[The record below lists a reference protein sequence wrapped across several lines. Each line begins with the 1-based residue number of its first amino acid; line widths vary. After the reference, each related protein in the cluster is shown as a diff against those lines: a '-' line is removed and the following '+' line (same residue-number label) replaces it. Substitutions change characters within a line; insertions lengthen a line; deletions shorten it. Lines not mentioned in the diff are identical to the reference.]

1 MMLIIRSKNY
11 MKARYRRVKEKKRI
25 IVDILFNAW
34 KRSSRIYDRD
44 WIENRMK
51 IFMNYTLKS
60 LKGQSNQNYIALV
73 RYDRST
79 EKLIRQALSKYPPLP
94 PNIKFIDANSYN
106 REIIN
111 SAKGYDHLYIV
122 RLDSDDLYSKSYIQ
136 KLHDYN
142 PKPRTQVLISR
153 SGYIYDSVNHRI
165 AKYFHKSPPYH
176 ALVYRV
182 QDFINGKRH
191 RLPKGHWS
199 ALELTHE
206 LLDGANFISHVHSQN
221 TLFTF
226 NKNYTVGPIIT
237 DREEIKNILKDFM

>member
-1 MMLIIRSKNY
+1 
-11 MKARYRRVKEKKRI
+11 MKKTKRI

-34 KRSSRIYDRD
+34 KRSSQIYDKD

-60 LKGQSNQNYIALV
+60 LLGQSNQSFIALV

-79 EKLIRQALSKYPPLP
+79 VKLIKQALSKYPPLP
-94 PNIKFIDANSYN
+94 PNIKFIDSNSYN
-106 REIIN
+106 SEIIK
-111 SAKGYDHLYIV
+111 SARGYDHLYIV
-122 RLDSDDLYSKSYIQ
+122 RLDSDDLYNKSFIQ

-142 PKPRTQVLISR
+142 PKPETQVLISR
-153 SGYIYDSVNHRI
+153 NGYIYDSVNHRI

-182 QDFINGKRH
+182 EDFISGKRH
-191 RLPKGHWS
+191 RLLKGHWS
-199 ALELTHE
+199 ALELNYE
-206 LLDGANFISHVHSQN
+206 LLGGANFISHVHSLN

-237 DREEIKNILKDFM
+237 DREEIRSILGGYM

>member
-79 EKLIRQALSKYPPLP
+79 EKLIRQALSKYPLFRPIL
-94 PNIKFIDANSYN
+94 S
-106 REIIN
+106 
-111 SAKGYDHLYIV
+111 SLMQTHTTG
-122 RLDSDDLYSKSYIQ
+122 RL
-136 KLHDYN
+136 
-142 PKPRTQVLISR
+142 LI
-153 SGYIYDSVNHRI
+153 
-165 AKYFHKSPPYH
+165 AQ
-176 ALVYRV
+176 RV
-182 QDFINGKRH
+182 TTIF
-191 RLPKGHWS
+191 
-199 ALELTHE
+199 
-206 LLDGANFISHVHSQN
+206 
-221 TLFTF
+221 TL
-226 NKNYTVGPIIT
+226 
-237 DREEIKNILKDFM
+237 

>member
-51 IFMNYTLKS
+51 IFMNYTLKR

-111 SAKGYDHLYIV
+111 SAKGYDHLYICTV
-122 RLDSDDLYSKSYIQ
+122 NPISKNCMITIPSRG
-136 KLHDYN
+136 
-142 PKPRTQVLISR
+142 PRCLSPAA
-153 SGYIYDSVNHRI
+153 GIYTILS
-165 AKYFHKSPPYH
+165 
-176 ALVYRV
+176 
-182 QDFINGKRH
+182 
-191 RLPKGHWS
+191 
-199 ALELTHE
+199 
-206 LLDGANFISHVHSQN
+206 
-221 TLFTF
+221 
-226 NKNYTVGPIIT
+226 IT
-237 DREEIKNILKDFM
+237 G